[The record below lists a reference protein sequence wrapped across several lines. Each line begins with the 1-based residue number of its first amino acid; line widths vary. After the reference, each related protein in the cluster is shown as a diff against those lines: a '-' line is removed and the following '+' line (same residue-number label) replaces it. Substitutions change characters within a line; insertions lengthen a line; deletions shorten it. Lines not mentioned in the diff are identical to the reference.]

1 MIHHDYPQGSEAWLS
16 VRKGCITG
24 SQFKVTRDRLKNGS
38 LSGKAS
44 LYAMDTARERVGGQA
59 PAKFTNAAM
68 RMGTEQEPFAR
79 MAYEAQTGH
88 IVDEVG
94 FITTDDGLFGCS
106 PDGLIGDD
114 GVLEIKT
121 MVSSDTLFTA
131 VVDGDLSEYIDQCN
145 GYLWLL
151 GRQWVD
157 LVLWAPDL
165 EPIGLGLTVHRITRN
180 ESDIEKLEADLLH
193 FAGVVSGY
201 ETKLRSLIKEPQ
213 AA

>member
-1 MIHHDYPQGSEAWLS
+1 MIHHDYEQGSEAWLS

-24 SQFKVTRDRLKNGS
+24 SQFKVARDRLKNGN
-38 LSGKAS
+38 LSGKAQ
-44 LYAMDTARERVGGQA
+44 LYAMDLARERIGGHA

-79 MAYEAQTGH
+79 MAYEAKTGH

-114 GVLEIKT
+114 GVIEIKT

-131 VVDGDLSEYIDQCN
+131 VVEGDLSEYIDQVN
-145 GYLWLL
+145 GYLWLM

-157 LVLWAPDL
+157 LVLWVPDL
-165 EPIGLGLTVHRITRN
+165 EPIGLGLTVHHITRD
-180 ESDIEKLEADLLH
+180 EAAIEKLEADLLH
-193 FAGVVSGY
+193 FAGVVSAY
-201 ETKLRSLIKEPQ
+201 ETKIRARISEAQP
-213 AA
+213 A